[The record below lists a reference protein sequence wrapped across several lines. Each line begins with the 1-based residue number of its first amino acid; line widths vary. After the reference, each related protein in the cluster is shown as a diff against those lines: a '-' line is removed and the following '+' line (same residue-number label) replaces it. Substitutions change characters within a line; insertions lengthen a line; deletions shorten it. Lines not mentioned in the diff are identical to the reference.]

1 LRRNCIIGTVK
12 RDAINTRDAALALVT
27 RINRWFIGGAIV
39 LSGAISL
46 AAARSFHGHTSA
58 ASAAS
63 ASAQSSASSSGSS
76 SSGSGLQQP
85 AQAPSPAQSSPAPV
99 VSGGS

>member
-1 LRRNCIIGTVK
+1 MRRE
-12 RDAINTRDAALALVT
+12 AIHTRDAALALVS
-27 RINRWFIGGAIV
+27 RINRWFIAGAIV

-46 AAARSFHGHTSA
+46 AAARSFHGHSSA
-58 ASAAS
+58 ASTGS
-63 ASAQSSASSSGSS
+63 TSAQSSSSSSGSSRGS

-85 AQAPSPAQSSPAPV
+85 VQAPSSAQSSPAPV